1 MSLHSSTRHL
11 ELARNLGVVTA
22 LQKQFDNLLFARP
35 KPNGLLR
42 HHSPQDL
49 GFAPRARLMRSWDIS
64 RLHSI
69 HDANLRLGR
78 LLRTKSHF
86 HRHLQRSQAATII
99 RNRPSKPGYPG
110 AP

>member
-1 MSLHSSTRHL
+1 MSLHGSTRHL

-49 GFAPRARLMRSWDIS
+49 GFAPRARLSVAGIFPDYIASTMPI
-64 RLHSI
+64 
-69 HDANLRLGR
+69 
-78 LLRTKSHF
+78 
-86 HRHLQRSQAATII
+86 
-99 RNRPSKPGYPG
+99 
-110 AP
+110 